1 MALINV
7 AKTALRLTTN
17 ALDDE
22 LADEIDACLLRLHLA
37 GAEGADEDPLVKDAV
52 RAFVRWQH
60 DFCGRGD
67 EWKTCFEELRDAMG
81 LSDDYSPGT
90 EEGARAVIFDT
101 QITLRL
107 FSYPIVNGQ
116 TTEKLERETTVWAAR
131 KSVNRAEY
139 YQAAQAGKRT
149 DAIFRMHSAEYGGE
163 QQLTCGSDVFDVV
176 RSYGAETEEVEL
188 TCKRRDGA

>member
-22 LADEIDACLLRLHLA
+22 LADEVDACLSRLHLA

-60 DFCGRGD
+60 DFCGRSD

-90 EEGARAVIFDT
+90 GEG
-101 QITLRL
+101 
-107 FSYPIVNGQ
+107 
-116 TTEKLERETTVWAAR
+116 
-131 KSVNRAEY
+131 
-139 YQAAQAGKRT
+139 
-149 DAIFRMHSAEYGGE
+149 
-163 QQLTCGSDVFDVV
+163 
-176 RSYGAETEEVEL
+176 GACCDL
-188 TCKRRDGA
+188 

>member
-67 EWKTCFEELRDAMG
+67 EWETCFEELRDAMG

-90 EEGARAVIFDT
+90 GEG
-101 QITLRL
+101 
-107 FSYPIVNGQ
+107 
-116 TTEKLERETTVWAAR
+116 
-131 KSVNRAEY
+131 
-139 YQAAQAGKRT
+139 
-149 DAIFRMHSAEYGGE
+149 
-163 QQLTCGSDVFDVV
+163 
-176 RSYGAETEEVEL
+176 GACCDL
-188 TCKRRDGA
+188 